1 MKAILIFALVAI
13 AACNEF
19 PIEQDLES
27 NAIDTIK
34 CFVEKALP
42 LLPQVGE
49 IITAIKEQDFMTVVV
64 LGMGM
69 YEEIKEMIDVCIP
82 KEQILAINYEAFL
95 NCATSVGGA
104 TGNVLK
110 LINKLRNK
118 DYSGISTLIISVL
131 SSGGSV
137 VKNCGKFLS

>member
-82 KEQILAINYEAFL
+82 KEQVLAFDFSGFA
-95 NCATSVGGA
+95 NCAGSVGGA
-104 TGNVLK
+104 VGVVAQ
-110 LINKLRNK
+110 LISHILAKNFLAAAALVP
-118 DYSGISTLIISVL
+118 SAL
-131 SSGGSV
+131 SAGGKV
-137 VKNCGKFLS
+137 IDKCGKFLR